1 MKNQRP
7 SHFIPTSRFP
17 GQFPRLLLLAFAVVG
32 LVSWW
37 PHSSSAQTAPEDI
50 AGSYEGST
58 TGTASNC
65 TDPFDNGFIFTN
77 VSVRLYQPTVNGSGV
92 RTVTGLITVAY
103 AAPNGQD
110 LILDLSATLSAPG
123 NSRTLT
129 GGVLTVRSPS
139 AYSGGGT
146 FSGQW
151 TRGNPDGFSFNY
163 TVRATPFFQIAQYP
177 DL

>member
-1 MKNQRP
+1 MENQRP
-7 SHFIPTSRFP
+7 SHFISASLFP
-17 GQFPRLLLLAFAVVG
+17 GQFLRLLLLAFAVVG
-32 LVSWW
+32 LVSW
-37 PHSSSAQTAPEDI
+37 PHASAQTSPEDI

-77 VSVRLYQPTVNGSGV
+77 VSVRLYQPTINGSGV

-129 GGVLTVRSPS
+129 V
-139 AYSGGGT
+139 
-146 FSGQW
+146 
-151 TRGNPDGFSFNY
+151 
-163 TVRATPFFQIAQYP
+163 
-177 DL
+177 

>member
-1 MKNQRP
+1 MKRQRP
-7 SHFIPTSRFP
+7 SHFLPTSVFLR
-17 GQFPRLLLLAFAVVG
+17 QVLRLLLHVFAVVG
-32 LVSWW
+32 LVSCW
-37 PHSSSAQTAPEDI
+37 PQSSSAQTAPEDI
-50 AGSYEGST
+50 AGSYQGST

-65 TDPFDNGFIFTN
+65 TDPLDNGFIFTN
-77 VSVRLYQPTVNGSGV
+77 VSVRLYQPTINGSGV
-92 RTVTGLITVAY
+92 RTLTGLITVAY

-110 LILDLSATLSAPG
+110 LILDLSATLSTPG

-151 TRGNPDGFSFNY
+151 TRGNPDAFSFSY
-163 TVRATPFFQIAQYP
+163 TVQGNAF
-177 DL
+177 LSNC